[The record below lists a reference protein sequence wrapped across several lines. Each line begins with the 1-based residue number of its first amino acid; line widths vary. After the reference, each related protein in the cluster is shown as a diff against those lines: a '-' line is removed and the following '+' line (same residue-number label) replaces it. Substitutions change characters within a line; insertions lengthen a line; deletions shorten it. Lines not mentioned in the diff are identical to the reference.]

1 MNEGQVA
8 AGAARAAA
16 RARLRWKCR
25 RGMRELDQAMLAY
38 LDHHFDAATE
48 GERHVFEELLDKTE
62 PELYA
67 LVCGRADEPRF
78 RPVIHKIAATLG
90 GPDGSQ
96 PTA

>member
-1 MNEGQVA
+1 MSADG
-8 AGAARAAA
+8 AGPDK
-16 RARLRWKCR
+16 ARLRWKCR

-48 GERHVFEELLDKTE
+48 GERHVFEELLDEQE

-67 LVCGRADEPRF
+67 LVCGQRDEPRY
-78 RPVIHKIAATLG
+78 RPVIDKIAATLG
-90 GPDGSQ
+90 GPDRTL

>member
-1 MNEGQVA
+1 MSDA
-8 AGAARAAA
+8 AGGPRAD

-48 GERHVFEELLDKTE
+48 GERHVFEELLDKQE

-67 LVCGRADEPRF
+67 LVCGQRDEPRY
-78 RPVIHKIAATLG
+78 RPVIDKIAATLG
-90 GPDGSQ
+90 GPDRTL